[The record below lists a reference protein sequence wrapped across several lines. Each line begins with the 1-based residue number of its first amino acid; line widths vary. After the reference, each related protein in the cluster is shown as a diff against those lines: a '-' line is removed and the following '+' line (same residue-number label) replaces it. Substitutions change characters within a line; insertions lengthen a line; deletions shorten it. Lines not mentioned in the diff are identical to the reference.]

1 MSESTNPPQIRYLGP
16 YAFGTRF
23 RCQLVNGNR
32 RTWLTPESTAE
43 RAVRVAERMVEEL
56 TARQPLTVGQAL
68 DNYAQYMATVKG
80 NKPLSVTTT
89 LYRLQRFFSEQGL
102 AVSLLTQRRCAGYYQ
117 AITTK
122 QKPDTHR
129 NTLSEA
135 RTFCRWL
142 SKQHILRTNPIDGI
156 EPIGRRNKGKPQLT
170 VDEAKRWLQVA
181 EEQAK
186 KGEVGAVAA
195 MMTLLMGLRSSEV
208 TERTVRDLD
217 DSGRVVC
224 VPVGKTAASRR
235 RVDVPAM
242 LQPYLQELKR
252 DKLPMALL
260 LGHHYRDWPLR
271 WVKKICRLAR
281 VPTVCAHSMRG
292 LFATLG
298 VENSPTPH
306 LVAAALGHESPAITM
321 SNYAAPGSA
330 QRATQRRALA
340 VLLPST
346 D

>member
-1 MSESTNPPQIRYLGP
+1 MNEPTLIRYIGP

-23 RCQLVNGNR
+23 RCQLINGKK

-43 RAVRVAERMVEEL
+43 RAVKIAERMVEEL
-56 TARQPLTVGQAL
+56 MVRQPLTVAKAL
-68 DNYAQYMATVKG
+68 DNYAEYMATVKG

-89 LYRLQRFFSEQGL
+89 LHRLQRFFAEQGL
-102 AVSLLTQRRCAGYYQ
+102 QVSLLTQRRCAGYYNTI
-117 AITTK
+117 ASK

-142 SKQHILRTNPIDGI
+142 VKQHLLRTNPIDGI
-156 EPIGRRNKGKPQLT
+156 EPIGRRTKGKPQLT
-170 VDEAKRWLQVA
+170 LDEAKRWLQVA
-181 EEQAK
+181 DQEAQQGKA
-186 KGEVGAVAA
+186 GAVAA
-195 MMTLLMGLRSSEV
+195 MMTLLMGMRCSEV
-208 TERTVRDLD
+208 VERPVRDLD
-217 DSGRVVC
+217 DGGRVVR
-224 VPVGKTAASRR
+224 VPQGKTAASQRR
-235 RVDVPAM
+235 IEVPEWI
-242 LQPYLQELKR
+242 QPYLQELKR

-260 LGHHYRDWPLR
+260 FGHHQRDWPRR

-281 VPTVCAHSMRG
+281 VPVVCAHGMRG

-306 LVAAALGHESPAITM
+306 IVAAALGHESPAITM

-330 QRATQRRALA
+330 QRATQRQALS
-340 VLLPST
+340 VLLNRG